1 MNMTNEKESK
11 KSITKEYK
19 IRQHKTKIKTV
30 KIKNYENNRKGII
43 KERRGRERER
53 RGRKE
58 GRERERE
65 RARENFIIIL
75 LK

>member
-1 MNMTNEKESK
+1 MTNEKESK

-19 IRQHKTKIKTV
+19 IRQHKTKIKTI

-43 KERRGRERER
+43 KERRGRERKR

-58 GRERERE
+58 GRERE

>member
-1 MNMTNEKESK
+1 MTNEKESK

-53 RGRKE
+53 RRRKE
-58 GRERERE
+58 GSGE
-65 RARENFIIIL
+65 RAKENFIIIL